1 MLHPINAEL
10 FLHHVRHRRRCVC
23 GGAPTVFNTG
33 GRERV
38 QATEESIVYFNNPTH
53 M

>member
-1 MLHPINAEL
+1 MQSY
-10 FLHHVRHRRRCVC
+10 FCTMCVTDVD
-23 GGAPTVFNTG
+23 ASTVFNTG

-38 QATEESIVYFNNPTH
+38 QETEESIVYFNNPTH